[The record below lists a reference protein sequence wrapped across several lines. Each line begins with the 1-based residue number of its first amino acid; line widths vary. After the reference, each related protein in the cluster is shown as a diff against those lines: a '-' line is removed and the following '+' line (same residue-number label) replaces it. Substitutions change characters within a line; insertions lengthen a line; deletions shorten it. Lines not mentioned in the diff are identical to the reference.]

1 MKNKRRFSRIL
12 YRAPAR
18 IVGPEKMHACEVID
32 LSLKGCLLKL
42 PESFHPQANQ
52 LYELQIPL
60 NPGNEIQMQVMMVH
74 CQDNRAGFQCRYIDL
89 HSIGLLRR
97 LIELNLG
104 HYKQLERD
112 LNALYKENP
121 AEDLL

>member
-18 IVGPEKMHACEVID
+18 IVGHEDQHTCEIID
-32 LSLKGCLLKL
+32 LSLKGCLIQL
-42 PESFHPQANQ
+42 PESFQPQAKH

-60 NPGNEIQMQVMMVH
+60 NPGNEIQMQVMLVH
-74 CQDNRAGFQCRYIDL
+74 CQDERAGFQCRYIDL
-89 HSIGLLRR
+89 QSISLLRR

-112 LNALYKENP
+112 LNALYQENP
-121 AEDLL
+121 